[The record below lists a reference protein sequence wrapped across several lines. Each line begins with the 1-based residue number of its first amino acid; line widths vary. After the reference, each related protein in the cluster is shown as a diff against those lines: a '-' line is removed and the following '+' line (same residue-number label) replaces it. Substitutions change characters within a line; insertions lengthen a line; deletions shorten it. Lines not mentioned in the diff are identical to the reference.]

1 MSCVLASGS
10 SLSSSEAISL
20 SSSLPETKGGNEAY
34 NWNITYC
41 SAVLIA
47 ASSPEVSLKATSY
60 GYNNTYYLLRI
71 FKVGVVSSRQSEQK
85 YVACDLAEIPS
96 HFVVA
101 AESSI

>member
-1 MSCVLASGS
+1 MQ
-10 SLSSSEAISL
+10 
-20 SSSLPETKGGNEAY
+20 
-34 NWNITYC
+34 C

-71 FKVGVVSSRQSEQK
+71 FKVGVVSSRQSEQE
-85 YVACDLAEIPS
+85 YVACLDLAKIPS